1 MRIKYGSI
9 LLLLGLVLVFAACDD
24 EDYNVPEGVRNLS
37 NDCIKRSLGPNVV
50 GNEIAFAYAMAL
62 PPDLGNLSSVRV
74 EASIAGA
81 SGTYLEHRSFYTHN
95 GGIVPSTGE
104 EREGGADIGIVVGS
118 PSVTNEKITEVAF
131 VKDTSASTLRYYY
144 VIPEA
149 AKGKSVS
156 FTFSA
161 TATNGQS
168 VSYNMGPYEVGK
180 IEMKRE
186 IVLTNNSY
194 FSIADFEVYD
204 EVQAAANPEK
214 IDLVYFHRGL
224 VGGVSFGHSL
234 VSPGADSEYLPGV
247 TLPQGVNNQTYIRK
261 DSGSRD
267 QHLAQDRYGV
277 FVDDIDLLEID
288 LSTQPFFSIGLQNE
302 SGAWIETADGKYR
315 AYLYVNLVDNAA
327 GTMTVSVK
335 RLLIE

>member
-1 MRIKYGSI
+1 MRIKYGSFLWLI
-9 LLLLGLVLVFAACDD
+9 GLVFIFAACDD
-24 EDYNVPEGVRNLS
+24 EEYVVPEGARTLS

-62 PPDLGNLSSVRV
+62 PSDMGSLSSARV

-81 SGTYLEHRSFYTHN
+81 PGTYLEHRSFYTHS

-104 EREGGADIGIVVGS
+104 VREGGADIGIVVGS
-118 PSVTNEKITEVAF
+118 PSVTSEKITEVTF

-168 VSYNMGPYEVGK
+168 VSYNLGPYEVGK

-204 EVQAAANPEK
+204 EVQAAANPDK
-214 IDLVYFHRGL
+214 IDLVYLYRTIAGIN
-224 VGGVSFGHSL
+224 FGHAL
-234 VSPGADSEYLPGV
+234 VSPGADSEFLPEV
-247 TLPQGVNNQTYIRK
+247 TLPSGLNNQTHIRK
-261 DSGSRD
+261 DYESRD

-277 FVDDIDLLEID
+277 FVDDVDLQEMD
-288 LSTQPFFSIGLQNE
+288 LSTQPFYGIGLKNE
-302 SGAWIETADGKYR
+302 SGVWLETADGKYR
-315 AYLYVNLVDNAA
+315 AYLYVNLIDNAA
-327 GTMTVSVK
+327 KTMTVSVK